1 MIHLTGKSLGPYRI
15 LEQIGIGGMAT
26 VYKAYQSGMDRYVA
40 VKILPQ
46 HLKEDEQFAQR
57 FQREARAIAKLEHA
71 HILPVYDY
79 GEQENITFIA
89 MRYVEAG
96 TLKEYMSK
104 GPLPLEEINRLIG
117 QIGMALDYA
126 HRLGAIHRDVKPG
139 NILVDS
145 QGDTYLTDF
154 GLARMMGSSQQFTG
168 SGVSIGTPA
177 YMSPEQ
183 GKGVKADH
191 RSDIYALGIILYEM
205 VTGRVP
211 YEAETPLAVMLKH
224 ITDPLPLPREAKPD
238 VPEPVERVILRALA
252 KEPMHRFQTAGEMVH
267 ALNLAVHKAGAAAV
281 EPARLMP
288 QPEPTDVSLLTR
300 VQQVWRRPRGKISLI
315 GSVAV
320 VVLLLGLLLSQIPG
334 RLAIVGS
341 GPILSAVAET
351 TATATPTTVVQATPT
366 GQTPTEVVSEA
377 TAQARAIV
385 GSGPTLSAL
394 AETTATA
401 TPTTVVQATPT
412 GQTPTE
418 VVSEATAQANAFAEP
433 ILNGIAIRPPDY
445 QDDFSNP
452 HSGWETRI
460 ESESC
465 CYGSVGYQNGEY
477 VVIADPLKPLQ
488 IQESEGWNW
497 ARGNNEQIAPGLTDY
512 VLEIDQYWVSES
524 GLTSL
529 HLCDSRG
536 ECYSIRLWSPDVS
549 LDFWAESLFS
559 TKPRTEFVNGLLIPW
574 VTTLNQPTSLMVIKK
589 GLEVAVYANGMPV
602 YYILLPKEYQWR
614 LDFIQLRVGTNSMDF
629 SIEVHWDN
637 LKIWELSAVA
647 SS

>member
-377 TAQARAIV
+377 TAQA
-385 GSGPTLSAL
+385 
-394 AETTATA
+394 
-401 TPTTVVQATPT
+401 
-412 GQTPTE
+412 
-418 VVSEATAQANAFAEP
+418 NAFAEP

-629 SIEVHWDN
+629 PIEVHWDN